1 MLRLMFSRSF
11 SMAKNDLVTTKKTDI
26 VSSLISQELTDKFT
40 KLFAVVYVG
49 GRQFKVSQ
57 NDLIVLDNNQPIEIG
72 DKIKLEKILAIGGK
86 DFTILGRPLLDKSK
100 VYVNATVVEK
110 NISSPEVDYTKYDGH
125 NVKHLK
131 WLSQEQTTLR
141 INTIF
146 VDPSITEE

>member
-1 MLRLMFSRSF
+1 MLRLMFNRSL

-49 GRQFKVSQ
+49 RRQFKVSQ

-72 DKIKLEKILAIGGK
+72 DKIKLEKVLAIGGK

-110 NISSPEVDYTKYDGH
+110 NVSSPEVDYTKYDGH
-125 NVKHLK
+125 GVKHLK
-131 WLSQEQTTLR
+131 WLSREQTTLR